1 MFLTEKYKNEA
12 ALVNLTWL
20 KRIDSTCSQYQY
32 KCGCTDSKQMSN
44 VRAKLRS
51 GKEFPDQCSA
61 CETSPREDNLSEL
74 LERYGGKLL
83 GLTGNRRTRK
93 VELPCKHV
101 EEVWVK
107 SIQTLAKKPWSKI
120 KCNQCIFEN
129 YRCIGMIKGVRPLHH
144 MNEAECAQWDVKYG
158 DYWLWEF
165 IECKHQRPYQ
175 PTIVRNGDI
184 HCKVCI
190 EERHNQ
196 LASSSG
202 FECLG
207 EPRDKEYDSN
217 YRYYRRKKCGHE
229 MHIARSDVEHG
240 NPQCQIC
247 RENKWSENA
256 KRCGWTFLRKGEKH
270 GTAIYK
276 HDACGAE
283 EERHRS
289 EFGQGATYVN
299 CRNCG
304 VTTWSEKS
312 FVYLYEIRLLG
323 KHWLKLGHAINPDIR
338 YKKYGL
344 DNNADVKLL
353 TKREFKDRHEAKQ
366 FEQVI
371 GAEVE
376 EYRLCSEKMSVY
388 HTKNGKTECFDIL
401 VKDHLMSL
409 IDSSRSQI

>member
-20 KRIDSTCSQYQY
+20 KRIDSTWSQYQH

-61 CETSPREDNLSEL
+61 CETSLREDNFSEL

-83 GLTGNRRTRK
+83 GLTGNPRTRK
-93 VELPCKHV
+93 VELPCKHE
-101 EEVWVK
+101 EEVWVQ
-107 SIQTLAKKPWSKI
+107 SIQRLARQPSSKI
-120 KCNQCIFEN
+120 KCNQCIFEK
-129 YRCIGMIKGVRPLHH
+129 YSSIGEAKGIRPLHH
-144 MNEAECAQWDVKYG
+144 MSEEECIQWNVEYG

-175 PTIVRNGDI
+175 PTIVSNGDI
-184 HCKVCI
+184 HCKLCI
-190 EERHNQ
+190 EERHDQ
-196 LASSSG
+196 LASSNG

-207 EPRDKEYDSN
+207 KPRDKQYDSN
-217 YRYYRRKKCGHE
+217 YRYYRRKDCGHE
-229 MHIARSDVEHG
+229 MHIARTDVENG
-240 NPQCQIC
+240 NPRCPIC
-247 RENKWSENA
+247 LEDKWSEDA
-256 KRCGWTFLRKGEKH
+256 ERCGWTYLRNGEKH

-276 HDACGAE
+276 HDACEAE

-304 VTTWSEKS
+304 GTTWSEKS
-312 FVYLYEIRLLG
+312 FVYLYEIRSLG
-323 KHWLKLGHAINPDIR
+323 EHWLKLGHAIDPDTR

-344 DNNADVKLL
+344 DHKADVKLL
-353 TKREFKDRHEAKQ
+353 IKRRFKDRYEAMQ

-371 GAEVE
+371 SAKLE
-376 EYRLCSEKMSVY
+376 EYRLCSEKMSAY
-388 HTKNGKTECFDIL
+388 HTKNGKTECFEIV
-401 VKDHLMSL
+401 VKDNL
-409 IDSSRSQI
+409 IDLIKSNSAQI